1 MLTNGLLTRIY
12 VWDQEEPI
20 LSLRFGDFVE
30 KNAKYETLC
39 RLLSANIVRL
49 GWNKVMEKNIKG
61 HLLKRPV
68 MDDVKKAFLRCHRI
82 IWKTE
87 KMSPQAAFMEFAKIL
102 FVKLWEDRRLRDNPV
117 LLELIGRGDPLPINE
132 VRFSNYWI
140 KEQETNNSNPID
152 ALLFRHLVDY
162 LEQEITRRRRK
173 RIFEPNEKLNI
184 SPGTIKRV
192 VKEMENYYLFGIDED
207 LNGRMFEA
215 FLVATMRGKE
225 LGQYFTPRTIVKLI
239 IRLSNLKAH
248 PGENGIEK
256 IIDACCGTGGFLIEA
271 LTEMRRQIW
280 DNRSLSTTERDE
292 MLDYVSNQAIFGI
305 DAGRAPMVA
314 RIARI
319 NMYLHGDGG
328 SRVYMTDALK
338 DPPEPSLA
346 DSIEVSAEVDEL
358 RELLKNGIKF
368 DVALTNPP
376 FSMDYSSNVP
386 EEKEI
391 LDTYKLS
398 SVKLSIM

>member
-1 MLTNGLLTRIY
+1 
-12 VWDQEEPI
+12 
-20 LSLRFGDFVE
+20 
-30 KNAKYETLC
+30 
-39 RLLSANIVRL
+39 
-49 GWNKVMEKNIKG
+49 
-61 HLLKRPV
+61 
-68 MDDVKKAFLRCHRI
+68 
-82 IWKTE
+82 
-87 KMSPQAAFMEFAKIL
+87 
-102 FVKLWEDRRLRDNPV
+102 
-117 LLELIGRGDPLPINE
+117 
-132 VRFSNYWI
+132 
-140 KEQETNNSNPID
+140 
-152 ALLFRHLVDY
+152 
-162 LEQEITRRRRK
+162 
-173 RIFEPNEKLNI
+173 
-184 SPGTIKRV
+184 
-192 VKEMENYYLFGIDED
+192 
-207 LNGRMFEA
+207 
-215 FLVATMRGKE
+215 
-225 LGQYFTPRTIVKLI
+225 
-239 IRLSNLKAH
+239 
-248 PGENGIEK
+248 
-256 IIDACCGTGGFLIEA
+256 
-271 LTEMRRQIW
+271 MRRQIW